1 MCNTKLLILLLPCN
15 LLLNAIKLTNW
26 LIKLFMSVFFIWFS
40 SWLLKKYEIKLFS
53 KILFLLN
60 YSLERYDSKNVIK
73 LLKLFY
79 LHENLS
85 RIDLLQ
91 KVIKKLKDD
100 IFSNDNI
107 IFVNEDSNHVTFFGG
122 EMSILSVDLD
132 KINLDMLI
140 MMKMILKLLFMS
152 DLWLGLININNANH
166 VKRYKQRIKV
176 SEYP

>member
-1 MCNTKLLILLLPCN
+1 M
-15 LLLNAIKLTNW
+15 
-26 LIKLFMSVFFIWFS
+26 
-40 SWLLKKYEIKLFS
+40 
-53 KILFLLN
+53 
-60 YSLERYDSKNVIK
+60 
-73 LLKLFY
+73 LFY

-152 DLWLGLININNANH
+152 DLWLGLINISNANH

>member
-1 MCNTKLLILLLPCN
+1 MQFIAECYKAHKLINKIVYVCLSVYLIQFLIAQEIWDKVVFKDPFSTKLFPR
-15 LLLNAIKLTNW
+15 K
-26 LIKLFMSVFFIWFS
+26 IW
-40 SWLLKKYEIKLFS
+40 LKKC
-53 KILFLLN
+53 
-60 YSLERYDSKNVIK
+60 VIK
-73 LLKLFY
+73 LLMLFY

>member
-1 MCNTKLLILLLPCN
+1 M
-15 LLLNAIKLTNW
+15 
-26 LIKLFMSVFFIWFS
+26 
-40 SWLLKKYEIKLFS
+40 
-53 KILFLLN
+53 
-60 YSLERYDSKNVIK
+60 
-73 LLKLFY
+73 LFY

-152 DLWLGLININNANH
+152 DLRLGLININNANH

-176 SEYP
+176 PEYP